1 MLVSHFIPQC
11 PTSSHRPAAR
21 HVWLLPAV
29 LPMDCSVAL
38 DKVTAPFS
46 GPWLP
51 LDKVGE
57 PSVSQV
63 QVRVGPASPCSKDPP
78 RPVGTQPFATRGRPR
93 TGNAHLWVERRPG
106 HFALAVACFCQ
117 LVACAVAQS
126 ASVEGSQIRLWNS
139 THGVSMKGVGGDSLD
154 AGASWSGFRPR
165 LLHSLTV

>member
-1 MLVSHFIPQC
+1 M
-11 PTSSHRPAAR
+11 
-21 HVWLLPAV
+21 
-29 LPMDCSVAL
+29 AL

-57 PSVSQV
+57 LSVSQV
-63 QVRVGPASPCSKDPP
+63 QVRVGPASPCSKDPL

-93 TGNAHLWVERRPG
+93 TGNSHLSAERRPG

-126 ASVEGSQIRLWNS
+126 ASVEGSQIDFGMMK
-139 THGVSMKGVGGDSLD
+139 THGASMKGVGGDSLE
-154 AGASWSGFRPR
+154 AGASWSGFRPG
-165 LLHSLTV
+165 SYTF